1 MHTLTERD
9 IRASLINVSQRER
22 ASLLLPALDE
32 LAWDRLDYLGWRD
45 RKQPMVGCV
54 VTFLDDEPTG
64 IVLRQSEGRIRARPQ
79 CSWCEDV
86 TLPNDVVMFSAR
98 RAGKAGRNG
107 DTVGT
112 LVCAE
117 FQCSANVRRPAPPA
131 YIGFDQVAE
140 RERRILAL
148 RGHVD
153 NFLRDIR
160 DSA

>member
-32 LAWDRLDYLGWRD
+32 LPWDRLDYLGWRD

-54 VTFLDDEPTG
+54 ITLLDDEPTG

-131 YIGFDQVAE
+131 YIGFDQAAE
-140 RERRILAL
+140 RERRIQTL
-148 RGHVD
+148 RVHVD
-153 NFLRDIR
+153 NFVRDIR

>member
-1 MHTLTERD
+1 MHTLSESA
-9 IRASLINVSQRER
+9 IRASFVNVSQRER
-22 ASLLLPALDE
+22 ASLILPPLGELD
-32 LAWDRLDYLGWRD
+32 WDRLDYLGWRD
-45 RKQPMVGCV
+45 RKQPMVGAV
-54 VTFLDDEPTG
+54 VALVDDEPTG

-112 LVCAE
+112 LVCAGFE
-117 FQCSANVRRPAPPA
+117 CSVNVRRPAPPA
-131 YIGFDQVAE
+131 YIGFDVAAE
-140 RERRILAL
+140 RERRIAAL
-148 RGHVD
+148 RAHVE
-153 NFLRDIR
+153 NFVRDIR